1 MTGAATIGTH
11 AHSIPSSRRD
21 RARSISTPQLAAW
34 PVGAMIMLVVPMLS
48 LAALLPRAADT
59 AAYSVVDSPPLPK
72 GGSGEVNRQAAPAR
86 PNILLLIADDHRGG
100 VLGIDGDPRRAT
112 PRLDRLA
119 REGVRFDRAYCNS
132 PVCTASRQSFITGRL
147 PHAVGVTQLSTR
159 LPDDAIT
166 LGNWLGA
173 RGYLTAAFGKMHF
186 NGATGHGFR
195 QRLDQPNWA
204 ADLRAHP
211 PAGGDQRRPWRPFV
225 DPAAVW
231 LNSDCRPA
239 GLPEASMET
248 TFYADR
254 AIEFLRQRHDDAKPF
269 ALVVSFYDPHSPFR
283 FPREYAGRFR
293 PEQFPS
299 PSISEADRREQPL
312 LFRSLTPDQ
321 VRGIQ
326 AAYYTS
332 LSFVDHQVGRILD
345 ALDSSDLAANTIVIY
360 LGDNGYM
367 LGEHGRFEKHCF
379 FEPAVRV
386 PFLCRWPGR
395 VPDNKRI
402 DAQVELVDLMPTLLD
417 FLDLP
422 RPWDLHGKTLVP
434 LMLGRP
440 GASGRD
446 VVFSEYL
453 ENEEAMVR
461 SAHFKLIV
469 GTGSRA
475 REDGYETDHPR
486 PGPYER
492 LYDLVHDPGELTDV
506 AARPEF
512 AAIKAELRTRMYL
525 RLVSTRLGLEPI
537 PSRLTQLEAIHW
549 CLIPRDQRAR

>member
-1 MTGAATIGTH
+1 MLFWATVALASGFSAHLEAGQGAAQR
-11 AHSIPSSRRD
+11 SS
-21 RARSISTPQLAAW
+21 
-34 PVGAMIMLVVPMLS
+34 
-48 LAALLPRAADT
+48 
-59 AAYSVVDSPPLPK
+59 
-72 GGSGEVNRQAAPAR
+72 R
-86 PNILLLIADDHRGG
+86 PNILFLIADDHRGG
-100 VLGIDGDPRRAT
+100 TLGIDGDPRHAT

-119 REGVRFDRAYCNS
+119 REGVRFNRAYCNS
-132 PVCTASRQSFITGRL
+132 PVCTASRQSFMTGRL
-147 PHAVGVTQLSTR
+147 PHAVGVTQLNTR
-159 LPDDAIT
+159 LPDDAVT
-166 LGNWLGA
+166 LGNWLG
-173 RGYLTAAFGKMHF
+173 RHGYLTAAFGKMHF
-186 NGATGHGFR
+186 NGATRHGFR
-195 QRLDQPNWA
+195 QRIDQANWV

-211 PAGGDQRRPWRPFV
+211 PKGGDERRPWRPFV

-231 LNSDCRPA
+231 LNADCRPA

-254 AIEFLRQRHDDAKPF
+254 AIEFLNQRHDDAKPF

-283 FPREYAGRFR
+283 FPREHAGRFR
-293 PEQFPS
+293 PDQFTAPK
-299 PSISEADRREQPL
+299 ISDTDRGEQPL

-332 LSFVDHQVGRILD
+332 LAFVDHQVGRILD
-345 ALDSSDLAANTIVIY
+345 ALDSSGLSSNTVVVY

-386 PFLCRWPGR
+386 PLLLRWPGHLR
-395 VPDNKRI
+395 ENKPI
-402 DAQVELVDLMPTLLD
+402 AAQVELVDLLPTLLD
-417 FLDLP
+417 LLHLP
-422 RPWDLHGKTLVP
+422 NPTHLHGTTLVP
-434 LMLGRP
+434 LVLGQS

-461 SAHFKLIV
+461 SERFKLII

-475 REDGYETDHPR
+475 REDGYETDHPQ

-492 LYDLVHDPGELTDV
+492 LYNIEKDPGETTDI

-512 AAIKAELRTRMYL
+512 ASVKLELRRRMFQ
-525 RLVSTRLGLEPI
+525 RLISTRLGLEPI
-537 PSRLTQLEAIHW
+537 PPKLTQLEAIHW
-549 CLIPRDQRAR
+549 CLIPRDQQPR